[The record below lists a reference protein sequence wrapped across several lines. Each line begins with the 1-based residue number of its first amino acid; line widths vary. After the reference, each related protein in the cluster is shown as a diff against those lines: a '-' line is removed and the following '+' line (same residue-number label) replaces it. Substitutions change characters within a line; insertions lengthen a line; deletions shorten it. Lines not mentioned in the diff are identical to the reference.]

1 MPRKKLN
8 PEVVSEPP
16 ATTPKP
22 SRTRRKAVVA
32 EEAVPT
38 PETAV
43 VQAVVAEEAAV
54 ETAQKPRRRAAK
66 PATTA
71 VSEEKRRRG
80 RSKAVEA
87 APPTEVAVVKPAKAS
102 SRGRSRSP
110 QPAPPEEEAVTAPV
124 KTAPVNESPEEED
137 FPILTWR
144 TTSAA
149 VPVQKEAPIPAAEEK
164 RGRGRRRRGAETPV
178 AEIIDE
184 PVVERRE
191 AITESVQTSVG
202 TEGEDEELFS
212 FTFRARDS
220 VERSAPEPEP
230 AVQERASETE
240 EPGTVAFRSPS
251 ASRNREEPKR
261 NRRRGQR
268 DEPEEVAE
276 ILADQE
282 EVEEPIAELKP
293 EPAVA
298 PKITPRVK
306 KTVIIPAD
314 APQVVVRGGVPT
326 LVRDGRAFPP
336 LFFSGFADVERKVAQ
351 VMDEVRLA
359 AEAGVHIHSL
369 MVEMAVAKDG
379 AEDAA
384 GLAAYLLQQAVAA
397 DPEAQVLFRVVF
409 TTPPFWGERYPDA
422 RYRTLEGKL
431 AEPSVCDDAYW
442 GDAKT
447 NLEKFVKMMRLAEG
461 ADHIMGLHLERGEW
475 FLPQSDGYDDS
486 RAAERA
492 FRDWARTRYNGD
504 IVSLRAS
511 WFDGDA
517 DFSTLKVPEFL
528 PEGAEGERFV
538 RSSRKQRK
546 YVDYHLF
553 LSDETVQRLGDL
565 AYAVKVASDGR
576 YLVGVSYGYTF
587 EWSHPA
593 SGHLALGKL
602 LRTEEVD
609 FVAGPPS
616 YRSREP
622 GGTAPFPCPIDSF
635 AINGKLYISE
645 EDFKTSLGASGS
657 EPDDD
662 FNPSLKTPQAL
673 ESVHMR
679 GAGAAL
685 AHGSGV
691 SWMDSWGNGWLRTA
705 SVWQRAEMLV
715 KALTMRL
722 GVPLGDPEVAVFIDE
737 RSLAYLVDENAF
749 QLLVQNVREAVLRA
763 GVSAAFYLLSDL
775 AHRERF
781 PESKAYLFIN
791 AWDLRP
797 ELRAAIKSRLQRD
810 DKVLFWLYSAGLFDS
825 GRDSLDRVR
834 EVTGIALKP
843 QPFHS
848 HSGTRLLKRRHPLS
862 EAFPDATLAANDQL
876 EPSYFAVPEDG
887 IVLGEYAQTGLPSFV
902 VKTFHDDPKARW
914 TSVFLGEPVVNPNL
928 VRALAQMAGAHVYDF
943 TDDVVHV
950 REPFLTV
957 HCTGTGHRTVSLP
970 DKASLYDLSAGEF
983 LGDDQAHVRFYAL
996 DGSTHNFLFGAREEI
1011 EELLKRDPADIL
1023 RVEALPPRESNVR
1036 SDQSAFDVPIM
1047 KLGEF
1052 MSGAQNDDVAEEWF
1066 LRPLAEETEEE
1077 EAPAQATESSGEV
1090 GKRRRRRGG
1099 RDRDHNDR
1107 PQRQSAPASSGSNDE
1122 LGMAV
1127 VFRKRT

>member
-1 MPRKKLN
+1 MPRKKLT

-16 ATTPKP
+16 PKP
-22 SRTRRKAVVA
+22 ARTRRKAAPV
-32 EEAVPT
+32 EEIPT
-38 PETAV
+38 VTVEKASVEEPMVEATA
-43 VQAVVAEEAAV
+43 
-54 ETAQKPRRRAAK
+54 KPRRRATK
-66 PATTA
+66 H
-71 VSEEKRRRG
+71 
-80 RSKAVEA
+80 
-87 APPTEVAVVKPAKAS
+87 
-102 SRGRSRSP
+102 
-110 QPAPPEEEAVTAPV
+110 
-124 KTAPVNESPEEED
+124 
-137 FPILTWR
+137 
-144 TTSAA
+144 AA
-149 VPVQKEAPIPAAEEK
+149 VPVEKKAVPSRKAVVTSAPEAIVEPVIEEAADDEAFLGLSWRSLGETAAQVVIEGKPVLEAPVEK
-164 RGRGRRRRGAETPV
+164 RGRRRRGAETPISEDLE
-178 AEIIDE
+178 EIVE
-184 PVVERRE
+184 PVAVETASPVE
-191 AITESVQTSVG
+191 ESDP
-202 TEGEDEELFS
+202 EDAEEVFS
-212 FTFRARDS
+212 FTFRSRDGVAKTAPPS
-220 VERSAPEPEP
+220 VVVSDAVNNGVEELP
-230 AVQERASETE
+230 AVATFRRPQAERETE
-240 EPGTVAFRSPS
+240 DR
-251 ASRNREEPKR
+251 KR
-261 NRRRGQR
+261 GRRRGRR
-268 DEPEEVAE
+268 DEIEEGEDAVEVMTAE
-276 ILADQE
+276 A
-282 EVEEPIAELKP
+282 EVEETVVQVKT
-293 EPAVA
+293 EPRPTA
-298 PKITPRVK
+298 ITPRVR
-306 KTVIIPAD
+306 KTIVVPAD
-314 APQVVVRGGVPT
+314 APQVIVREGVPT
-326 LVRDGRAFPP
+326 LVRDGRAYPP
-336 LFFSGFADVERKVAQ
+336 LFFSGFADVERKVPQ
-351 VMDEVRLA
+351 VMEEVRLA
-359 AEAGVHIHSL
+359 AESGVHIHNL
-369 MVEMAVAKDG
+369 VVVMAVAKDG
-379 AEDAA
+379 AEETA
-384 GLAAYLLQQAVAA
+384 GLAAYLLQQAIAA

-409 TTPPFWGERYPDA
+409 NTPPFWGERYPDA

-442 GDAKT
+442 GDAKA
-447 NLEKFVKMMRLAEG
+447 NLERFVKMMQLAEG
-461 ADHIMGLHLERGEW
+461 AEHIMGLHLERGEW

-492 FRDWARTRYNGD
+492 FRDWTRTRYNGD

-511 WFDGDA
+511 WFDGEA
-517 DFSTLKVPEFL
+517 DFATLKVPEFK

-553 LSDETVQRLGDL
+553 LSDATVGRLGDL
-565 AYAVKVASDGR
+565 AYAVKAASEGR

-587 EWSHPA
+587 EWSYPA

-622 GGTAPFPCPIDSF
+622 GGTAPFPGPIDSF

-645 EDFKTSLGASGS
+645 EDFKTSLGVAGA

-715 KALTMRL
+715 KALTMRF
-722 GVPLGDPEVAVFIDE
+722 GVPLGNPEVAVFIDE

-749 QLLVQNVREAVLRA
+749 HLLVQNVREAVLRA

-781 PESKAYLFIN
+781 PESKLYLFVN

-848 HSGTRLLKRRHPLS
+848 QSGTRLLSRRHPLS
-862 EAFPDATLAANDQL
+862 EAFSDKMLAANDQL
-876 EPSYFAVPEDG
+876 EPSYFAVPEDS

-902 VKTFHDDPKARW
+902 VKTFRDDPKARW

-928 VRALAQMAGAHVYDF
+928 IRALAQMAGAHVYDF

-957 HCTGTGHRTVSLP
+957 HCTGTGHRTVALP
-970 DKASLYDLSAGEF
+970 DKASLYDLSTGEF
-983 LGDDQAHVRFYAL
+983 LNTDQPHVRFHAL
-996 DGSTHNFLFGAREEI
+996 DGSTHNFLFGARDEI
-1011 EELLKRDPADIL
+1011 EELLKRDPADLL

-1036 SDQSAFDVPIM
+1036 HDTSAFDVPIM

-1052 MSGAQNDDVAEEWF
+1052 MSGAQTDEAAEEWF
-1066 LRPLAEETEEE
+1066 LRPLAEESDEEE
-1077 EAPAQATESSGEV
+1077 TPAQATESSGEV

-1099 RDRDHNDR
+1099 RGREGER
-1107 PQRQSAPASSGSNDE
+1107 PQRSNASAPSASDDD
-1122 LGMAV
+1122 LGMAI
-1127 VFRKRT
+1127 VFRKKS